1 MGRFPRIDWDRVPA
15 AHDPCRSLGAR
26 RMQVGTLRG
35 ERKRATVEAFAHL
48 LRELLPA
55 AFTPAPGNPAQEVG
69 TLTLIDAGCGTG
81 NLLLPLAILSAACAR
96 FVGVDIKVRSIEL
109 LEQRVAASAPQ
120 PSATH
125 PGLVSGWV
133 CLIQEYDGPCEAVI
147 SLHACGGASDAALE
161 LAARRGVPFVVSPCC
176 VGKLQRKPRLCWLHE
191 ALEASH
197 PGVGAAAGVEGAF
210 AILASCADASSAADA
225 QIWARSGRAKLLVEQ
240 DRVAAACE
248 AGGHCELLELGA
260 TDGAELCAFSEYHL
274 RHVIVGRFGPP
285 PVR

>member
-1 MGRFPRIDWDRVPA
+1 
-15 AHDPCRSLGAR
+15 
-26 RMQVGTLRG
+26 
-35 ERKRATVEAFAHL
+35 
-48 LRELLPA
+48 
-55 AFTPAPGNPAQEVG
+55 
-69 TLTLIDAGCGTG
+69 
-81 NLLLPLAILSAACAR
+81 
-96 FVGVDIKVRSIEL
+96 
-109 LEQRVAASAPQ
+109 
-120 PSATH
+120 
-125 PGLVSGWV
+125 VSGWV

-176 VGKLQRKPRLCWLHE
+176 VGKLQREPRLCWLHK
-191 ALEASH
+191 ALEASQ

-285 PVR
+285 QTTTGLGQRASTG